1 MASPDPQPVRAGIGE
16 PHKSTFV
23 IAANIF
29 SLFLIRSLSLQVGRG
44 ELGRYHHSADLVA
57 SCFSSMAIFS
67 KCMFTLPLV
76 DSILQRGEDEQDV
89 KNGMSSFTNF
99 ESF

>member
-1 MASPDPQPVRAGIGE
+1 
-16 PHKSTFV
+16 
-23 IAANIF
+23 
-29 SLFLIRSLSLQVGRG
+29 
-44 ELGRYHHSADLVA
+44 
-57 SCFSSMAIFS
+57 
-67 KCMFTLPLV
+67 MFTLPLV